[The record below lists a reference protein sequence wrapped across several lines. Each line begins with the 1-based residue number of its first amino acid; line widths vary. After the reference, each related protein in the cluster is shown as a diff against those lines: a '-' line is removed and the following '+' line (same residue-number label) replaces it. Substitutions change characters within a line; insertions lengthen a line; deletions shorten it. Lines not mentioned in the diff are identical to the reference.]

1 MKTNRALLVAPMAI
15 FGLSGIGLLW
25 YFMRA
30 NGAGPVHDN
39 LLPELIGFCLEGFFL
54 VGLLSLIQNSRERA
68 RRKELWLSLRGS
80 LRGILS
86 NLDIAFLSPNAEPT
100 QTVVLEQNL
109 DIVANFMRELQENRL
124 SLGSMTSLKR
134 ESVEALSLARDM
146 IPVAAQLSASH
157 MRWWIQI
164 VDSMRQLSRAQ
175 TREGVEQSVYMLL
188 ENIDEFDRLAY

>member
-1 MKTNRALLVAPMAI
+1 M
-15 FGLSGIGLLW
+15 
-25 YFMRA
+25 
-30 NGAGPVHDN
+30 
-39 LLPELIGFCLEGFFL
+39 
-54 VGLLSLIQNSRERA
+54 IQTSRERA
-68 RRKELWLSLRGS
+68 RRKEIWLSLRGS

-100 QTVVLEQNL
+100 QTLVLEQNL

-124 SLGSMTSLKR
+124 SLNSMTSLKR
-134 ESVEALSLARDM
+134 EGIEALSLARDM

>member
-1 MKTNRALLVAPMAI
+1 MKTNRSLLVAPMAI
-15 FGLSGIGLLW
+15 FGLSGIGLFW

-30 NGAGPVHDN
+30 DGAGPVHDN

-54 VGLLSLIQNSRERA
+54 VGLLSLIQTSREHA

-100 QTVVLEQNL
+100 QTLVLEQNL

-124 SLGSMTSLKR
+124 SLNSMTSLKR
-134 ESVEALSLARDM
+134 EGIEALSLARDM